1 MKAKGIYMGWLL
13 IGMMGLTACDN
24 SFLDVKSTSADLLED
39 YYVSEEQIFK
49 TLVGAY
55 DPLQWTDYYGGYNQ
69 FMFLS
74 DLRGDDIYVG
84 GDKGS
89 DNFFH
94 QMQRYQMMAID
105 APQSLWECMYTG
117 VQRCNTV
124 IDNLPKA
131 TDIDPALA
139 ERYEAEARYLRAW
152 YYHWLWKFWGNIPYY
167 DHVLEAPYHAK
178 QQPAD
183 SIYVHILA
191 DLDYCC
197 EKSNLSGSYRL
208 MDRPAENEWGRVT
221 IFAARMLR
229 ARVVLYQND
238 EARFEQVYNDMDA
251 IKKSQQFML
260 CEDYNRIWLGEY
272 EFVTNPDMMNKSESI
287 WEINH
292 RSESGSWSWPQ
303 GGEGTIYPKFIGIN
317 GLDGDPEFADG
328 WGFGPIRKQAYL
340 LYDEKD
346 QRREGSIID
355 ISARKQMLQDSLG
368 VTITWAE
375 RANHTGYYNKK
386 YTARKGYNDCPYD
399 PELNFNNNIRV
410 FRYSECLLNLAEVSL
425 RKGWKNVAQTN
436 LNLVRKRAFPEEDYK
451 AGSAHYVTVSMEAIM
466 EERRLEFMAEGHR
479 FWDLVRWSHA
489 TDVAPCDIAAILS
502 GTDEIGNYS
511 RIWNDNWK
519 YLPIPALE
527 IDRTEGAD
535 KLIQNPGY

>member
-1 MKAKGIYMGWLL
+1 MKTKYVYLIGLL
-13 IGMMGLTACDN
+13 IGTMCFSSCGD

-39 YYVSEEQIFK
+39 YYKTEAQIFNA
-49 TLVGAY
+49 LVGAY

-74 DLRGDDIYVG
+74 DLRADDIYVG

-94 QMQRYQMMAID
+94 QMQRFQMMPVD
-105 APQSLWECMYTG
+105 APHSLWECMYTG

-124 IDNLPKA
+124 IDNLPQVE
-131 TDIDPALA
+131 DIDPAIA
-139 ERYEAEARYLRAW
+139 ERYEAEARFLRAW

-167 DHVLEAPYHAK
+167 DHVLESPYLAE
-178 QQPAD
+178 QITAD
-183 SIYVHILA
+183 EVYPHILE

-197 EKSNLSGSYRL
+197 TKSELTGTYRL
-208 MDRPAENEWGRVT
+208 VDRPAESEWGRVT

-238 EARFEQVYNDMDA
+238 VDRFEQVYDDMDA

-260 CEDYNRIWLGEY
+260 CEDYDRIWLGEY
-272 EFVTNPDMMNKSESI
+272 EFVTNPESMNKSESI

-328 WGFGPIRKQAYL
+328 WGFGPIRKQAWL
-340 LYDEKD
+340 LFDEKD
-346 QRREGSIID
+346 QRRDASIID
-355 ISARKQMLQDSLG
+355 IAARKQMLLDSMNI
-368 VTITWAE
+368 TISWAE

-399 PELNFNNNIRV
+399 PELNFNNNVRV
-410 FRYSECLLNLAEVSL
+410 FRFSECLLNLAEVSL
-425 RKGWKNVAQTN
+425 RKGWMNVAQTN

-451 AGSAHYVTVSMEAIM
+451 AGSPHYVAVSMEAIM
-466 EERRLEFMAEGHR
+466 QERRLEFIGEGHR

-489 TDVAPCDIAAILS
+489 KDVTPCDISAILS
-502 GTDEIGNYS
+502 GSDDIGNYS
-511 RIWNDNWK
+511 RVWNDNWK
-519 YLPIPALE
+519 YMPIPSLE
-527 IDRTEGAD
+527 IDRTEGSY
-535 KLIQNPGY
+535 KLKQNPGY